1 MIKKTITF
9 AKGFNDI
16 LVRRC
21 LSSNTERQQKFGFK
35 TMENKDLKKYILPS
49 RKCSVRCKPDEIDN
63 VWIKRRLAFIQKRA
77 GLLK

>member
-63 VWIKRRLAFIQKRA
+63 VWIKTTPCFYTEKGRA
-77 GLLK
+77 A